1 MIKLVAFDWNG
12 TLLSDTNAALI
23 AENMV
28 MKSSGTKPITLLKF
42 QQSFDIPIIKFWLA
56 VGLTEKELKKN
67 IVSIE
72 DTFHNNYEKLVNSAR
87 TRSGTKEVLEWLHQ
101 KHILRIIYSNHNLPN
116 IHRQLTR
123 LKINHFIDTVLAR
136 KNQSDQSH
144 VFGRTKEQKLFGFV
158 KQNKLKPR
166 EVVSV
171 GDTEEEIQIGKQYGY
186 HTVAITGGY
195 NTTARLKKQKP
206 DFLIHNMLELKKI
219 VKQLNKY

>member
-1 MIKLVAFDWNG
+1 
-12 TLLSDTNAALI
+12 
-23 AENMV
+23 
-28 MKSSGTKPITLLKF
+28 
-42 QQSFDIPIIKFWLA
+42 
-56 VGLTEKELKKN
+56 
-67 IVSIE
+67 
-72 DTFHNNYEKLVNSAR
+72 
-87 TRSGTKEVLEWLHQ
+87 
-101 KHILRIIYSNHNLPN
+101 
-116 IHRQLTR
+116 
-123 LKINHFIDTVLAR
+123 LAR